1 MGNSTKEGQLARR
14 SRPVD
19 ASAFAR
25 RCGDLFDIDRVGKFL
40 QDLDIYRAI
49 YEELEA
55 PPELPLTCHLLKIG
69 REVRHGIRSWTK
81 SDLEDV
87 VRWKRL
93 HRLMPRIQKT
103 PDIENRL
110 ESVFRIQ
117 DEEERI
123 DALRKIPGVGPVLAS
138 AILMF
143 TSPETYGVLDCHAW
157 NALSFLGF
165 DLPTKRPDDGD
176 SFTTSEILG
185 YLRIIRELAN
195 ESTTTPSK
203 VHKALYALD
212 KARTNETWRQL
223 KWRLEFDVITS
234 LLRLP

>member
-1 MGNSTKEGQLARR
+1 
-14 SRPVD
+14 
-19 ASAFAR
+19 
-25 RCGDLFDIDRVGKFL
+25 
-40 QDLDIYRAI
+40 
-49 YEELEA
+49 
-55 PPELPLTCHLLKIG
+55 
-69 REVRHGIRSWTK
+69 
-81 SDLEDV
+81 
-87 VRWKRL
+87 
-93 HRLMPRIQKT
+93 MPRIQKT

-110 ESVFRIQ
+110 ESAFRIQ

-185 YLRIIRELAN
+185 YFRIIRELAS
-195 ESTTTPSK
+195 EKITTPGE
-203 VHKALYALD
+203 VYKALYALD
-212 KARTNETWRQL
+212 KAMTNGMWKQL
-223 KWRLEFDVITS
+223 KWRLESDVVTS